1 VFTGPVRPCDRAIDR
16 RGCACVPSSSFVVIE
31 MRRMRVIRRF
41 VFCARRCAPIA
52 SRVSARDDGRM
63 DSGHENVRKKK
74 FSTMTTD
81 DARADAFDGAL
92 TRRRFFYRLCIVRFA
107 PKNVVASQLRR

>member
-1 VFTGPVRPCDRAIDR
+1 
-16 RGCACVPSSSFVVIE
+16 VPSSSFVVIE

-63 DSGHENVRKKK
+63 DAGHENVRKKK

-81 DARADAFDGAL
+81 VARADAFDGAL
-92 TRRRFFYRLCIVRFA
+92 TRRRFFTGCALFVLH
-107 PKNVVASQLRR
+107 PKMLSPASLTVSDRTRPIGRARDRPKVGKR